1 MPRMRTL
8 IITGATG
15 GLGTEV
21 VRQLST
27 AYDCVAL
34 YRGTAPEGVRGV
46 QADLSDPA
54 AVRAAIQSIAAE
66 SGPPYGLVHL
76 AGGYAPGS
84 LADTTDEGWSHMLS
98 LNLTAA
104 FVAIRE
110 TLAVMDRAS
119 AGRIV
124 VISSDAARTKSKGN
138 LAYTVAKS
146 ALNTLIELTAQEL
159 RATPITA
166 NALMPT
172 ALDTPAMR
180 KEMPREKLVP
190 LDRVAS
196 TIAFL
201 LSEEGTNVSGALIPL
216 AAR

>member
-1 MPRMRTL
+1 MRTL

-15 GLGTEV
+15 GLGSEV
-21 VRQLST
+21 VRVLRDS
-27 AYDCVAL
+27 YDCVAL

-46 QADLSDPA
+46 QADLSDPEG
-54 AVRAAIQSIAAE
+54 VRSAIRSIAAE
-66 SGPPYGLVHL
+66 SGPPYGIVHL

-84 LADTTDEGWSHMLS
+84 LAETSDETWSHMLS

-110 TLAVMDRAS
+110 TLAVMDRES

-124 VISSDAARTKSKGN
+124 VISSDAARTKAKGN
-138 LAYTVAKS
+138 VAYTVAKS
-146 ALNTLIELTAQEL
+146 ALNTLVELVAQEL
-159 RATPITA
+159 RGTPITA

-190 LDRVAS
+190 LERVAA

-201 LSEEGTNVSGALIPL
+201 LSEAGTNVSGALIPL